1 MTDSLIDPSDSE
13 FQAELKRIMETA
25 ETFEK
30 GASVKLSLANRL
42 IENLK
47 SVKNRVKSSV
57 RGFLGI
63 KIKQ

>member
-47 SVKNRVKSSV
+47 SVKKQLKNESR
-57 RGFLGI
+57 FPII
-63 KIKQ
+63 KLSH